1 MRIAI
6 TGADG
11 FLGWHARGALR
22 ARGTDE
28 VIPIGRELADDTERL
43 GLALSGVDAVLHLAG
58 VNRADDDRAFLDNVL
73 LAQGLTS
80 ALDSVSTRPMV
91 VFANS
96 IQTGSTSPFGETKQ
110 AAADH
115 LLSWGGRTGAQVAD
129 IRLPNVFGEHGR
141 PHYNSVVATF
151 CYLLAQGDE
160 PTIMQ
165 DRLLN
170 LLHVQD
176 AVDQMLELVARP
188 TTGIFA
194 PEGRMMQVSQ
204 ILERLRGFHDLYV
217 TGDIPNLEDPF
228 DRSLFNTYRSFCFP
242 ALYPIHPVV
251 RSDDRGDLFEC
262 LRARGGQCSV
272 FCSSTHPGV
281 TRGDH
286 FHRRKVE
293 RFLVLQGSAV
303 IALRQLFADEVV
315 KFNVSGDRPAIIDMP
330 TMWTHS
336 ITNTGS
342 GDLMTLFWA
351 DEILD
356 AQKTDTY
363 AERVEMLGEL
373 A

>member
-1 MRIAI
+1 MRIAV
-6 TGADG
+6 TGAEG
-11 FLGWHARGALR
+11 FLGWHARCALG

-28 VIPIGRELADDTERL
+28 VIPVGRELGNDAARL

-58 VNRADDDRAFLDNVL
+58 VNRAADNHAFLDNVL
-73 LAQGLTS
+73 LAQRLTS
-80 ALDSVSTRPMV
+80 ALDSVSARPIV

-96 IQTGSTSPFGETKQ
+96 IQTGSASPFGETKQ

-115 LLSWGGRTGAQVAD
+115 LMSWGGRVGAHVAD
-129 IRLPNVFGEHGR
+129 VRLPNLFGEHGR

-151 CYLLAQGDE
+151 CYLLAQGGE
-160 PTIMQ
+160 PTIQQ

-188 TTGIFA
+188 TTGLFA
-194 PEGRMMQVSQ
+194 PDGRMMHVSQ
-204 ILERLRGFHDLYV
+204 ILERLRGFQDLYA

-228 DRSLFNTYRSFCFP
+228 DRSLFNTYRSFRFP

-251 RSDDRGDLFEC
+251 RSDRRGDLFEC
-262 LRARGGQCSV
+262 VRARGGQCQV

-281 TRGDH
+281 SRGDH
-286 FHRRKVE
+286 FHLRKVE

-303 IALRQLFADEVV
+303 IALRRLFADDIVRF
-315 KFNVSGDRPAIIDMP
+315 KVSGDRPAIIDMP

-342 GDLMTLFWA
+342 NDLMTLFWA

-356 AQKTDTY
+356 AQKPDTY
-363 AERVEMLGEL
+363 AERVEMVGEP